1 MQATRLIVSDGI
13 LSCDMLEVVL
23 KRLNESHNLSAYE
36 AVDRLVRAGETA
48 GFDIDTL
55 LRMLD
60 EGIALQKL
68 LDLIVSRAVPI
79 SNIAPLASKRKPELA
94 PLVRQDRVP
103 SHLAVA

>member
-13 LSCDMLEVVL
+13 LSCDTLEVVL
-23 KRLNESHNLSAYE
+23 KRLNEAHNVSAYE

-68 LDLIVSRAVPI
+68 LDLIVSRAVPM

-94 PLVRQDRVP
+94 SLVRHDRAL
-103 SHLAVA
+103 SDLAVA

>member
-1 MQATRLIVSDGI
+1 MQTTRLIVSDGI
-13 LSCDMLEVVL
+13 LSCDTLEVVL
-23 KRLNESHNLSAYE
+23 KRLDESHNLSAYE

-60 EGIALQKL
+60 GGIALQKL

-79 SNIAPLASKRKPELA
+79 SSIAPLESKRSSEPSPSA
-94 PLVRQDRVP
+94 RQNRAL
-103 SHLAVA
+103 SHLVAA